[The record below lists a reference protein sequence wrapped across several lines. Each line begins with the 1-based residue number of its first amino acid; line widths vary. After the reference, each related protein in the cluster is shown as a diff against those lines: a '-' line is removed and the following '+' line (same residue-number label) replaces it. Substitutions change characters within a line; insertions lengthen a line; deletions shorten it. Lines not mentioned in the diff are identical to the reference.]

1 MAGKRR
7 KKIRER
13 EITGLKYF
21 KKLLSLLSFLS
32 LLERLHDDGCAGDK
46 AGNRKLHEVD
56 RSIPRACR
64 HP

>member
-7 KKIRER
+7 EKIREP

-21 KKLLSLLSFLS
+21 EKLLP
-32 LLERLHDDGCAGDK
+32 LLERLHDDGCARNK
-46 AGNRKLHEVD
+46 TGNRKLHEVD